1 LLEALFGAL
10 ATVHDLKRYNCL
22 FTVHKRFNKKA
33 DLMNTLSADHDN
45 DAVRSDETG
54 AYRSGVAARLAGLPV
69 ETLRVWER
77 RYGVTAP
84 QRSARGQRL
93 YSSAQVRRLSLI
105 KQLVDQGHP
114 IGAMAH
120 LPLEQL
126 QHLAEPLDSDSG
138 TGGPIRVAVV
148 GAGLARQLTAGGR
161 ALLTLD
167 VRHSC
172 ARLEE
177 APTALRGVAIDVLLI
192 EVSELDDAALPL
204 LAAARLASGT
214 PAVVLLYR
222 FCASATIRHLRA
234 LGCLVAR
241 APSDMAEVALLC
253 QVAFPARRAHLAVPA
268 RLPAAPRGAA
278 VAPRRLDERALA
290 ALAAASNNV
299 MCECPRHLAD
309 ILLMIGSF
317 ERYSTQCGARNPGDA
332 ALHQDLGQAA
342 AQARMLLEGALERLA
357 RAEGLPLPDG
367 LA

>member
-1 LLEALFGAL
+1 
-10 ATVHDLKRYNCL
+10 
-22 FTVHKRFNKKA
+22 
-33 DLMNTLSADHDN
+33 MNELSSDHDT
-45 DAVRSDETG
+45 VRSDDTG

-77 RYGVTAP
+77 RYGVSTP

-126 QHLAEPLDSDSG
+126 QHLAEPLETDAGAS
-138 TGGPIRVAVV
+138 GPIRVAVV
-148 GAGLARQLTAGGR
+148 GAGLARQLSAGGR

-172 ARLEE
+172 ARLDE
-177 APTALRGVAIDVLLI
+177 APAALRGVGADVLLI
-192 EVSELDDAALPL
+192 ELSELDDAALPL
-204 LAAARLASGT
+204 VAAARLACGT
-214 PAVVLLYR
+214 PAVVVLYR

-253 QVAFPARRAHLAVPA
+253 QVALPSRRAQL
-268 RLPAAPRGAA
+268 AAPPRAPLA
-278 VAPRRLDERALA
+278 QRADTVAPRRLDDQALA
-290 ALAAASNNV
+290 DLAAASNSV
-299 MCECPRHLAD
+299 ICECPRHLAD

-317 ERYSTQCGARNPGDA
+317 ERYSMQCGARNPGDA
-332 ALHQDLGQAA
+332 ALHQELGQAA
-342 AQARMLLEGALERLA
+342 AQARTLLEHALERLA

>member
-1 LLEALFGAL
+1 
-10 ATVHDLKRYNCL
+10 
-22 FTVHKRFNKKA
+22 
-33 DLMNTLSADHDN
+33 MNELSTDHET
-45 DAVRSDETG
+45 VRSDDTG

-77 RYGVTAP
+77 RYGVSAP

-126 QHLAEPLDSDSG
+126 QHLAEPLETDSG
-138 TGGPIRVAVV
+138 ASGPIRVAVV

-161 ALLTLD
+161 ELLTLD
-167 VRHSC
+167 VRRSC
-172 ARLEE
+172 ARLDE
-177 APTALRGVAIDVLLI
+177 APTALRGVDADVLLI
-192 EVSELDDAALPL
+192 ELSELDDSALPL
-204 LAAARLASGT
+204 VAAARLACGT
-214 PAVVLLYR
+214 PAVVVLYR

-253 QVAFPARRAHLAVPA
+253 QVAFPARRAHLAAPPRAPLVP
-268 RLPAAPRGAA
+268 PGEA
-278 VAPRRLDERALA
+278 VAPRRLDDQALA
-290 ALAAASNNV
+290 ALTAASNSV

-317 ERYSTQCGARNPGDA
+317 ERYSMQCGSRNPGDA
-332 ALHQDLGQAA
+332 ALHQELGQAA
-342 AQARMLLEGALERLA
+342 AQARVLLEHALERLA